1 MIAMATIYDQRRN
14 NEIAYHIMIDIHF
27 CMDQHPTDWTHYR
40 SFKAVADTGSLSGA
54 ARQLK
59 LTQPTVGRHIEALE
73 AALGVSLFT
82 RAPQGMTPT
91 PAALDI
97 LPHAAAMA
105 AAAQSAVRAA
115 SGSAEALTGTVRL
128 TASEVISMEV
138 LPAIL
143 ADFHN
148 IHPGIDLEIVPTNR
162 VEDLLRRDADIAIR
176 MAPPVQKALV
186 VRHIGPLDVALYA
199 HRDYLAAHGMPETL
213 DALVAHTIIGFDRD
227 MSLIEARDDM
237 PFPLTRDLF
246 RIRSD
251 SDLAQLALLRGGLGV
266 GGCQVGIARRDA
278 DLVPIMPEA
287 IRFGLD
293 MWIAMHEDQRNSR
306 RIRVL
311 FDHLV
316 EAMSAYVLS
325 SRLTPDE
332 T

>member
-1 MIAMATIYDQRRN
+1 ML
-14 NEIAYHIMIDIHF
+14 
-27 CMDQHPTDWTHYR
+27 HPTDWTHYR

-54 ARQLK
+54 ARQLS

-97 LPHAAAMA
+97 LPHAAEMA
-105 AAAQSAVRAA
+105 AAAQAAIRAA
-115 SGSAEALTGTVRL
+115 SGSAQALTGTVRL
-128 TASEVISMEV
+128 TASEVISIEV

-143 ADFHN
+143 AEFRHS
-148 IHPGIDLEIVPTNR
+148 HPGIDLEIVPTNR

-176 MAPPVQKALV
+176 MAAPVQKALV

-199 HRDYLAAHGMPETL
+199 HKAYLAAHGLPETL
-213 DALVAHTIIGFDRD
+213 EALAAHTIIGFDQD
-227 MSLIEARDDM
+227 MSLIEARKGL
-237 PFPLTRDLF
+237 PLPLTRDLF

-251 SDLAQLALLRGGLGV
+251 SDLAQLALLRGGLGI

-278 DLVPIMPEA
+278 DLVPVMPEA

-293 MWIAMHEDQRNSR
+293 MWVAMHEDQRASR

-316 EAMSAYVLS
+316 DAMTDYVVS
-325 SRLTPDE
+325 SRLPSNE
-332 T
+332 L

>member
-1 MIAMATIYDQRRN
+1 
-14 NEIAYHIMIDIHF
+14 
-27 CMDQHPTDWTHYR
+27 MDMPSTDWTHYR

-54 ARQLK
+54 ARQLG
-59 LTQPTVGRHIEALE
+59 LTQPTIGRHVEALE

-105 AAAQSAVRAA
+105 AAAQAAVRAA
-115 SGSAEALTGTVRL
+115 SGSAQALSGTVRL
-128 TASEVISMEV
+128 TASEVISIEV
-138 LPAIL
+138 LPALL
-143 ADFHN
+143 ANFRDR
-148 IHPGIDLEIVPTNR
+148 HPGIDLEIVPTNR

-176 MAPPVQKALV
+176 MAAPVQKALV

-199 HRDYLAAHGMPETL
+199 HEDYLATHGMPETL
-213 DALVAHTIIGFDRD
+213 EALAAHTIIGFDQD
-227 MSLIEARDDM
+227 MSLIEARKGL
-237 PFPLTRDLF
+237 PLPLARDLF

-251 SDLAQLALLRGGLGV
+251 SDLAQLALLRGGLGI

-278 DLVPIMPEA
+278 GLVPVMPETVS
-287 IRFGLD
+287 FGLD
-293 MWIAMHEDQRNSR
+293 MWIAMHEDQRSSR

-316 EAMSAYVLS
+316 DAMSDYVLS
-325 SRLTPDE
+325 SRLPSNE
-332 T
+332 P